1 MGIINLI
8 NTAYQSLGKNKFR
21 SFLTMLGI
29 IIGVGAVIVMQ
40 GIGKGAEASI
50 NSTIAGLGTN
60 LIMVSPA
67 AANDKGAKV
76 DAASY
81 QSLKVED
88 GEAIKKYC
96 PSVKFVSPVIRSGV
110 QVKFSSNNARSSIM
124 GVSNDYLAIRGMKL
138 KEGISFS
145 ALDVKNSAKVC
156 IIGKTVKDKLFT
168 KNEEVLGKVIR
179 VGSIPFKIIGV
190 IKEKGSSG
198 FGQDQDDIILTPYTS
213 VKNRITGSEYI
224 QQIYVSAL
232 NGNSVSEAVNE
243 INTVMKKQHRITGIA
258 EDDFSISTQAEI
270 AETAKSITG
279 VLTLLLAS
287 IAAISLLVGGIG
299 IMNIMLVSVTE
310 RTREIGI
317 RLAIG
322 ATAFDILSQLLIESV
337 VLSVTAGIFGVL
349 AGAGISSLISTV
361 VGWDTVISPS
371 TEVMAFVICTIIGV
385 FFGWYP
391 ARKAANLNPI
401 EALRYE

>member
-1 MGIINLI
+1 MGIFNLI

-21 SFLTMLGI
+21 AFLTMLGI

-40 GIGKGAEASI
+40 SIGKGAEASI
-50 NSTIAGLGTN
+50 SSSIAGLGTN

-67 AANDKGAKV
+67 AANDKSARL
-76 DAASY
+76 DASTY
-81 QSLKVED
+81 QTLKVED
-88 GEAIKKYC
+88 GEALKKHC
-96 PSVKFVSPVIRSGV
+96 PAVKYVSPLIRSGV
-110 QVKFSSNNARSSIM
+110 QLKFSSNNAHSNMM

-138 KEGISFS
+138 KEGITFS
-145 ALDVKNSAKVC
+145 LQDVKTSAKVC
-156 IIGKTVKDKLFT
+156 MIGKTVKDKLFT

-179 VGSIPFKIIGV
+179 VGTIPFKVIGI
-190 IKEKGSSG
+190 IKEKGQSG
-198 FGQDQDDIILTPYTS
+198 FGQDQDDIVLAPYTS
-213 VKNRITGSEYI
+213 VENRITGSEYI

-232 NGNSVSEAVNE
+232 DDNSVNEAVSE
-243 INTVMKKQHRITGIA
+243 IKVQMKKQHKITGTA
-258 EDDFSISTQAEI
+258 EDDFSINTQAEI

-322 ATAFDILSQLLIESV
+322 ATAFDILSQLLIEAV

-349 AGAGISSLISTV
+349 AGVGVATLISSF
-361 VGWDTVISPS
+361 VGWETVITPS
-371 TEVMAFVICTIIGV
+371 TEIMAFVICTIIGA